1 MLEARSRISAA
12 RNRSTT
18 DGVEDLPQAP
28 PSSSFPDYP
37 ASWFPLCHTDELRK
51 DPLSKRM
58 LGRDLVAFRTQ
69 SGKLAVLNARC
80 SHLGANLGCG
90 RVLGESIQC
99 PFHNWKYGVDGRCTH
114 VPGAVEIPP
123 FARQDSYPVVE
134 RHGYVF
140 FFNGPEA
147 LFPLP
152 FFFDGRPED
161 FTAGRMFRFGADCPW
176 YVTTAH
182 GYDLQHFE
190 AVHDRR
196 LLAPPE
202 IDCPSPFAM
211 RNRYHAEV
219 MGRTVF
225 DRLLRPFAGTK
236 VTITITTWGGT
247 MAFISGDFERA
258 QSRFMV
264 SSQPLENGH
273 TLCEGIVFARR
284 HGNPIARALLG
295 PMVLAVR
302 RLFTHGYLKDE
313 ARRLRQTCYNPTA
326 LISADRAMIEYFRW
340 LAALPQSSGTK
351 AKNEVPAS
359 TTAQESLV
367 QMRSS
372 FNRGIVIADEA
383 PFELKS

>member
-1 MLEARSRISAA
+1 
-12 RNRSTT
+12 
-18 DGVEDLPQAP
+18 
-28 PSSSFPDYP
+28 
-37 ASWFPLCHTDELRK
+37 
-51 DPLSKRM
+51 
-58 LGRDLVAFRTQ
+58 
-69 SGKLAVLNARC
+69 
-80 SHLGANLGCG
+80 
-90 RVLGESIQC
+90 
-99 PFHNWKYGVDGRCTH
+99 
-114 VPGAVEIPP
+114 
-123 FARQDSYPVVE
+123 
-134 RHGYVF
+134 
-140 FFNGPEA
+140 
-147 LFPLP
+147 
-152 FFFDGRPED
+152 
-161 FTAGRMFRFGADCPW
+161 
-176 YVTTAH
+176 
-182 GYDLQHFE
+182 
-190 AVHDRR
+190 
-196 LLAPPE
+196 
-202 IDCPSPFAM
+202 
-211 RNRYHAEV
+211 
-219 MGRTVF
+219 
-225 DRLLRPFAGTK
+225 
-236 VTITITTWGGT
+236 
-247 MAFISGDFERA
+247 
-258 QSRFMV
+258 MV